1 MEGESPA
8 ELPVKH
14 ETQVKGPPGQPV
26 TSHQQMAPGQPI
38 MASTPGQPIM
48 YQMPPGQQPVF
59 VQMPAGHPA
68 TTPDGQPIQYY
79 YGQQPVQPGQLM
91 QPVQPVNVPSHPG
104 QPVYSQPQAG
114 QGLDLTI
121 DTNFLKSPLCYI
133 KIVEF
138 VSTDFAAF

>member
-1 MEGESPA
+1 MECESPA

-26 TSHQQMAPGQPI
+26 TSHQQMA
-38 MASTPGQPIM
+38 PGQPIM

-91 QPVQPVNVPSHPG
+91 QPVQPVNVPSQPG

-138 VSTDFAAF
+138 VSTDFAGF